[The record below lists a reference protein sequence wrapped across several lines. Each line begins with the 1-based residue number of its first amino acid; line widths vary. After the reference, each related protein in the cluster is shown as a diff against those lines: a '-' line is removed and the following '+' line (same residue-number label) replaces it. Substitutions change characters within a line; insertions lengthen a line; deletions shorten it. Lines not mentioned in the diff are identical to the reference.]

1 MLKMSKIDLE
11 QLAKEIR
18 GLDRRQELYRVLK
31 EELTKQ
37 GYWKQRA
44 RGNPAKG
51 YQAMKS
57 REGG

>member
-1 MLKMSKIDLE
+1 MSKVDLE
-11 QLAKEIR
+11 QLSKELGQMKR
-18 GLDRRQELYRVLK
+18 HQALYKVLK
-31 EELTKQ
+31 VGLTKQ

-51 YQAMKS
+51 YRAMKS

>member
-31 EELTKQ
+31 EELTKR

-51 YQAMKS
+51 YRAMKS
-57 REGG
+57 RKGE